1 MRARP
6 VIGEVV
12 TDAGSE
18 GPVTRDTRGLLVIG
32 DVVTDVVALHSEP
45 VATGTD
51 TEAEITLRPGGSGAN
66 TAAWAA
72 HLGGDARLLA
82 RVGSDTAVWHL
93 NALSGVKTH
102 VTVDP
107 DRPTAVVIAMVDD
120 AGERS
125 FLTNRGAARRLGPG
139 DWSDALLDG
148 VACLHLSGYLMWTP
162 EGLEL
167 ARIAM
172 RAARGRTV
180 SVDPASTRFLR
191 EFGTERF
198 LAETREADVIVPNR
212 DEALALTGAADPER
226 AAELLGDIYGTAVV
240 KLGPAGALLAQD
252 GRIVARAGAATAGP
266 ADRVVDSTGAGD
278 AFAAGFLTA
287 RLAGS
292 TRSECLEA
300 GCRAGRR
307 AVGLVGGRPPAVKNA
322 TELYPIDTN

>member
-1 MRARP
+1 M
-6 VIGEVV
+6 
-12 TDAGSE
+12 
-18 GPVTRDTRGLLVIG
+18 IG
-32 DVVTDVVALHSEP
+32 DVVTDVVALHREP
-45 VATGTD
+45 VAAGTD
-51 TEAEITLRPGGSGAN
+51 TEADIALRPGGSGAN

-82 RVGSDTAVWHL
+82 RVGSDTAAWHL
-93 NALSGVKTH
+93 NALSGVQTH

-107 DRPTAVVIAMVDD
+107 GRPTAMVISMVDG

-125 FLTNRGAARRLGPG
+125 FLTNRGAARHLGPG
-139 DWSDALLDG
+139 DWNDSLLDG
-148 VACLHLSGYLMWTP
+148 VGCLHLSGYLMWTP

-172 RAARGRTV
+172 DAARDITV
-180 SVDPASTRFLR
+180 SVDPASTRFLHD
-191 EFGTERF
+191 FGPERF
-198 LAETREADVIVPNR
+198 VAETRAADVIIPNR
-212 DEALALTGAADPER
+212 DEALVLTGATEPER
-226 AAELLGDIYGTAVV
+226 AAELLGSRYDTAVV

-252 GRIVARAGAATAGP
+252 GRIVARAGAVATGP
-266 ADRVVDSTGAGD
+266 GDRVVDSTGAGD

-292 TRSECLEA
+292 TGSESLEA
-300 GCRAGRR
+300 GCRAGRG

>member
-1 MRARP
+1 M
-6 VIGEVV
+6 
-12 TDAGSE
+12 
-18 GPVTRDTRGLLVIG
+18 TRDMRGLLVIG

-51 TEAEITLRPGGSGAN
+51 TEADITLRPGGSGAN

-82 RVGSDTAVWHL
+82 RVGADTAAWHL

-139 DWSDALLDG
+139 DWTDALLDG
-148 VACLHLSGYLMWTP
+148 VGCLHLSGYLMWTP

-172 RAARGRTV
+172 RAAKDVTV
-180 SVDPASTRFLR
+180 SVDPASTRFLH
-191 EFGTERF
+191 EFGPERF
-198 LAETREADVIVPNR
+198 LAETREADVIIPNR

-266 ADRVVDSTGAGD
+266 DDRVVDSTGAGD

-307 AVGLVGGRPPAVKNA
+307 AVGLIGGRPPAVKNA